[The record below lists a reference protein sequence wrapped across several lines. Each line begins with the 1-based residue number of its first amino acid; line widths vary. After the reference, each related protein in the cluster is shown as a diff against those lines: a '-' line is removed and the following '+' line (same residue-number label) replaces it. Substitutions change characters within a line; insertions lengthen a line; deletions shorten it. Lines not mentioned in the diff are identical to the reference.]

1 LENVSLYK
9 FASTFLKVIV
19 VNNSNSRSP
28 TLGEVPIHSR
38 PNPLDASSMFI
49 ELGY

>member
-1 LENVSLYK
+1 LENVSFYK
-9 FASTFLKVIV
+9 FASTLKKYIF
-19 VNNSNSRSP
+19 VNNSHSRNP

-38 PNPLDASSMFI
+38 PNLLDASSMFL